1 MDVFRF
7 TIPTV
12 LFYGAGSLEKLASEV
27 LPGRKAL
34 VVTGGSSLKR
44 LGIEARVLTALEMR
58 GIETVLFDCV
68 TPNPDL
74 DTVMSGTVL
83 ARQSGCDFVVGLGG
97 GSSIDAAKAIA
108 MMATNSGNFWD
119 YVQAGTGGK
128 KPFSVPGLPLI
139 AIPTTSG
146 TGTEGNRTAV
156 ISNPA
161 TGEKMG
167 TACDFPALS
176 LVDPE
181 LTLGISKRYTA
192 FQGFDALFH
201 SMEAFIAVRATPV
214 TDAWALESIRLIF
227 ENLPAAV
234 KDGSNVTARTNMSIA
249 SMLAGMEICCAG
261 CTTAHLIEHALSGL
275 VPTLPHGEGLI
286 MIANA
291 FHRYGAAQIPE
302 RYARMAD
309 AIGVTERGQT
319 IEEKARSFLAALE
332 ELKRACEVDDCC
344 LSAHG
349 FSEADFS
356 NIVKNIYQIA
366 GGKLIRDRYELT
378 EAELMEIL
386 RASL

>member
-1 MDVFRF
+1 
-7 TIPTV
+7 
-12 LFYGAGSLEKLASEV
+12 
-27 LPGRKAL
+27 
-34 VVTGGSSLKR
+34 
-44 LGIEARVLTALEMR
+44 
-58 GIETVLFDCV
+58 
-68 TPNPDL
+68 
-74 DTVMSGTVL
+74 
-83 ARQSGCDFVVGLGG
+83 
-97 GSSIDAAKAIA
+97 
-108 MMATNSGNFWD
+108 
-119 YVQAGTGGK
+119 
-128 KPFSVPGLPLI
+128 
-139 AIPTTSG
+139 
-146 TGTEGNRTAV
+146 
-156 ISNPA
+156 
-161 TGEKMG
+161 
-167 TACDFPALS
+167 
-176 LVDPE
+176 
-181 LTLGISKRYTA
+181 
-192 FQGFDALFH
+192 
-201 SMEAFIAVRATPV
+201 
-214 TDAWALESIRLIF
+214 
-227 ENLPAAV
+227 
-234 KDGSNVTARTNMSIA
+234 MSIA
-249 SMLAGMEICCAG
+249 SMLAGMEICYAG

-366 GGKLIRDRYELT
+366 GGKLVRDRYELT